1 VRLQNV
7 DATLWAVQIALAGVF
22 LYSSTTKGT
31 WPRARLLAAGQT
43 GVARVPMPVLR
54 LIAGA
59 EFVGA
64 VGLIL
69 PGLTGIWLAATPL
82 AALGLS
88 MVMTGAAAIHL
99 TQNEPNVAAVNL
111 GLFLM
116 AVFVYF
122 GRMAC
127 FG

>member
-1 VRLQNV
+1 M
-7 DATLWAVQIALAGVF
+7 DATLWAVQAMLAGVF
-22 LYSSTTKGT
+22 LYSSVTKGT

-43 GVARVPMPVLR
+43 GVARVPIPVLR
-54 LIAGA
+54 LVAGA
-59 EFVGA
+59 EFVGV

-69 PGLTGIWLAATPL
+69 PGLTGIWLTATPL

-88 MVMTGAAAIHL
+88 MVMIGAAAIHL
-99 TQNEPNVAAVNL
+99 TQNEPHVAALNL

-122 GRMAC
+122 GRMGY